1 MIIRK
6 EDEQMS
12 QPSNTHRTFVPA
24 ALGIG
29 VVVLTLGSI
38 SCQPAGVQIS
48 QEDMARAQANLL
60 PFKQELKAALVG
72 ALGEGA
78 ESSIQICREQAPE
91 IAASVGEAGVT
102 MGRTS
107 HQLRNPNNAPEP
119 WMEPLLAAYVEN
131 PENAEPRAVDLGG
144 GTFGYVEPI
153 YVESFCLS
161 CHGITIAPEVEAKI
175 QELYPQDEA
184 RGFRVEDFRGMFW
197 VKLPMGEV
205 L

>member
-1 MIIRK
+1 MFQSSEAR
-6 EDEQMS
+6 ESFLFTM
-12 QPSNTHRTFVPA
+12 V
-24 ALGIG
+24 GIG

-48 QEDMARAQANLL
+48 QEDMARAQENLL

-72 ALGEGA
+72 ALAEGA
-78 ESSIQICREQAPE
+78 ENSIQVCREDAPA

-107 HQLRNPNNAPEP
+107 HRLRNPDNAPES
-119 WMEPLLAAYVEN
+119 WMEPLLAAYLEN
-131 PENAEPRAVDLGG
+131 PEKAEPQAVDLGG

-153 YVESFCLS
+153 YIESFCLS
-161 CHGITIAPEVEAKI
+161 CHGITIAPEVEARI
-175 QELYPQDEA
+175 QELYPQDQA
-184 RGFRVEDFRGMFW
+184 RGFRVDDFRGMFW
-197 VKLPMGEV
+197 VKMPLGEV

>member
-1 MIIRK
+1 M
-6 EDEQMS
+6 
-12 QPSNTHRTFVPA
+12 V
-24 ALGIG
+24 GIG

-48 QEDMARAQANLL
+48 QEDMARAQENLL

-72 ALGEGA
+72 ALAEGA
-78 ESSIQICREQAPE
+78 ENSIQVCREDAPA

-107 HQLRNPNNAPEP
+107 HRLRNPDNAPES
-119 WMEPLLAAYVEN
+119 WMEPLLAAYLEN
-131 PENAEPRAVDLGG
+131 PEKAEPQAVDLGG

-153 YVESFCLS
+153 YIESFCLS
-161 CHGITIAPEVEAKI
+161 CHGITIAPEVEARI
-175 QELYPQDEA
+175 QELYPQDQA
-184 RGFRVEDFRGMFW
+184 RGYRVDDFRGMFW
-197 VKLPMGEV
+197 VKMPLGEV

>member
-1 MIIRK
+1 MFQSSEAR
-6 EDEQMS
+6 ESFLFTM
-12 QPSNTHRTFVPA
+12 V
-24 ALGIG
+24 GIG

-48 QEDMARAQANLL
+48 QEDMARAQENLL

-72 ALGEGA
+72 ALAEGA
-78 ESSIQICREQAPE
+78 ENSIQVCREDAPA

-107 HQLRNPNNAPEP
+107 HRLRNPDNAPES
-119 WMEPLLAAYVEN
+119 WMEPLLAAYLEN
-131 PENAEPRAVDLGG
+131 PEKAEPQAVDLGG

-153 YVESFCLS
+153 YIVSFCLS
-161 CHGITIAPEVEAKI
+161 CHGITIAPEVEARI
-175 QELYPQDEA
+175 QELYPQDQA
-184 RGFRVEDFRGMFW
+184 RGFRVDDFRGMFW
-197 VKLPMGEV
+197 VKMPLGEV

>member
-1 MIIRK
+1 MFKSSEARK
-6 EDEQMS
+6 FFLCTM
-12 QPSNTHRTFVPA
+12 V
-24 ALGIG
+24 GIG
-29 VVVLTLGSI
+29 FVVLTLGSI

-107 HQLRNPNNAPEP
+107 HRLRNPNNAPEP